1 VYLLITGARFL
12 ALKQEHQLEDIDM
25 DYFIN
30 LIRRTTGWGM
40 ACGATFLTGMMV
52 LIVANI
58 ITRLFGHV
66 IQGSYEISTLM
77 IVVSVAFAL
86 GYAGVQKSHV
96 VVKIVIDR
104 FSPRWQAVI
113 AIITSLISM
122 ATWAVIGWASY
133 TVLAKRLLTEV
144 TDLLDVPYLPFRII
158 FVAGVA
164 ILCLVYLTDLIKA
177 FKEAVIR

>member
-1 VYLLITGARFL
+1 MRSIG
-12 ALKQEHQLEDIDM
+12 M

-30 LIRRTTGWGM
+30 LVRRTTGWGM

-58 ITRLFGHV
+58 ITRLFGH
-66 IQGSYEISTLM
+66 IIPGSYEISTLM

-86 GYAGVQKSHV
+86 GYAGVQKRHV
-96 VVKIVIDR
+96 VVKILTDR
-104 FSPRWQAVI
+104 FSPRWQAVVE
-113 AIITSLISM
+113 IITSLISM

-158 FVAGVA
+158 FVAGIA

-177 FKEAVIR
+177 FKQAVIK